1 MNTHTSGHTLV
12 PTAPRI
18 PAALIQRLAA
28 AGYSL
33 DRDDD
38 RGIKYVLM
46 IVYDPTR
53 DLVVGLL
60 KLRGPEF
67 LIGKL
72 TFPGGRT
79 EEGETIEEAASREGS
94 EEAGLRVPVDAW
106 KFVCRHATMA
116 VLAATTDETLRA
128 RQCEDEPV
136 FIMNVTRQ
144 LEYAAQKPEL
154 YSPDFIVTLEASLA
168 TLG

>member
-1 MNTHTSGHTLV
+1 MNTQIACQTQNDAESRLAPELV
-12 PTAPRI
+12 V
-18 PAALIQRLAA
+18 RLAA

-46 IVYDPTR
+46 IVYDPVR

-60 KLRGPEF
+60 KLRGPSF

-72 TFPGGRT
+72 TFPGGQT
-79 EEGETIEEAASREGS
+79 EVGETIEEAASREGT
-94 EEAGLRVPVDAW
+94 EEAGLRVPAEAW
-106 KFVCRHATMA
+106 KFVCRHSTMA
-116 VLAATTDETLRA
+116 VLAATTDDVLRA
-128 RQCEDEPV
+128 RQCDDEPV
-136 FIMNVTRQ
+136 FVMNASRQ

-168 TLG
+168 TLA